1 MTPCSKCHFVY
12 EDLTAREVPPALRHH
27 AREIRERLGALL
39 DEPGGV
45 ERLRTRHRAETW
57 SALEYA
63 GHVRDVL
70 LTQHGRIYRALVED
84 VPAFS
89 PMQRDE
95 RVRLGGYNTE
105 DPATTA
111 TEVTIAADLFARLLA
126 RLSAAE
132 WSRRCIYN
140 LPEPTEVDVAWL
152 DALLYSLVA
161 LASYNVGTLAADLTH
176 RFDELG
182 APVVEADAVVGGIAH
197 RERTVGYQLLEER
210 PSLGFRV
217 VVDTIRVR
225 QPPECVDALQVW
237 SKRVRRAAEVP

>member
-1 MTPCSKCHFVY
+1 MTSCAKCHFVY
-12 EDLTAREVPPALRHH
+12 EDLAAAEAPGALRHF
-27 AREIRERLGALL
+27 AREIRERLGTLL

-45 ERLRTRHRAETW
+45 ERLRTRPEAETW

-70 LTQHGRIYRALVED
+70 LTQHGRLYQALVED

-89 PMQRDE
+89 PMHRDE
-95 RVRLGGYNTE
+95 RVLLGGYNTE

-140 LPEPTEVDVAWL
+140 FPEPTEVDVTWL
-152 DALLYSLVA
+152 ARHSVHEVVHHLLDIDEVTARVA
-161 LASYNVGTLAADLTH
+161 
-176 RFDELG
+176 
-182 APVVEADAVVGGIAH
+182 
-197 RERTVGYQLLEER
+197 
-210 PSLGFRV
+210 
-217 VVDTIRVR
+217 
-225 QPPECVDALQVW
+225 
-237 SKRVRRAAEVP
+237 